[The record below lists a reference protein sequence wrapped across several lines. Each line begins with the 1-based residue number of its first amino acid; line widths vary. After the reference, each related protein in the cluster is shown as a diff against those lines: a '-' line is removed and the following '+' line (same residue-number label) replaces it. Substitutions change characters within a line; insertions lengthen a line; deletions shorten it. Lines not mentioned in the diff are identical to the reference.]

1 MFFIPRS
8 ASAALVLVVVG
19 GLAAAAFG
27 TRQYWLD
34 LLLGKPKAAEEEGAH
49 APAPPEAPK
58 LLELSAVAR
67 KNLALVSKPVMAQT
81 YWRTIQVPGVI
92 VDRPGIS
99 DRGITAPAVGTV
111 AKVHAFPGDTV
122 KAGDQLFTLRLSS
135 EYLQNSQSEL
145 FKTTRE
151 MQLAQAQ
158 YDRLLPSVK
167 SGALPDVKLIEVDN
181 QLRRLTAAVQAYRQ
195 DLLTRGLTTAQ
206 IDNVAAGKFVSE
218 IEVVAPPPQADDQQ
232 LVSVQQASLAAAA
245 ANDTPVYEVQD
256 LKAELGQQ
264 VQAGQ
269 LLCTLANHQALYIE
283 GHSFQREA
291 PFLEKAARNGWSVR
305 VRFDEDHRG
314 DWPPLEEKFAIRH
327 LANALDPGSRTFDF
341 YLPLLNQS
349 RAYEKDGRTFLV
361 WRFRPGQHVHL
372 QVPVEEFKNVIVLPA
387 AAVVREGP
395 EAYAFVHNGD
405 LFERRSVHVLYEDRV
420 SVVLANDGTVT
431 PGTYLAQGAAASL
444 NRVLKAQNASGGL
457 PPGAHF
463 HADGSLHIPGQ

>member
-1 MFFIPRS
+1 MSIFPRS
-8 ASAALVLVVVG
+8 ASTALVLVVVG

-34 LLLGKPKAAEEEGAH
+34 LLPGRPRVADAEEAQ
-49 APAPPEAPK
+49 APPPDAPK
-58 LLELSAVAR
+58 MLELSAAAR
-67 KNLALVSKPVMAQT
+67 RNLLLVSKPALSQT

-92 VDRPGIS
+92 VDQPGLS
-99 DRGITAPAVGTV
+99 DRGVTAPAVGIV
-111 AKVHAFPGDTV
+111 ARVHAFPGDTV
-122 KAGDQLFTLRLSS
+122 KAGDRLFTLRLSS

-181 QLRRLTAAVQAYRQ
+181 QLRRMTAAVQAYRQ

-218 IEVVAPPPQADDQQ
+218 IEVVAPPPQADDKQ
-232 LVSVQQASLAAAA
+232 LVSIQQASLTPAAGS
-245 ANDTPVYEVQD
+245 DIPVYEVQD

-291 PFLEKAARNGWSVR
+291 PFLEKAARNGWPVR
-305 VRFDEDHRG
+305 VRFGEDHKS
-314 DWPPLEEKFAIRH
+314 DWLPLKETFTIRH

-341 YLPLLNQS
+341 YVPLANQS
-349 RAYEKDGRTFLV
+349 RAYEKNGRTFLV

-372 QVPVEEFKNVIVLPA
+372 QVPVEEFKDVIALPA

-395 EAYAFVHNGD
+395 EAYAFVQNGD
-405 LFERRSVHVLYEDRV
+405 LFERHSVHVLYEDRV
-420 SVVLANDGTVT
+420 HVVLANDGSVT
-431 PGTYLAQGAAASL
+431 PGAYLAQGAAASL
-444 NRVLKAQNASGGL
+444 NRVLKAQNSSSGL